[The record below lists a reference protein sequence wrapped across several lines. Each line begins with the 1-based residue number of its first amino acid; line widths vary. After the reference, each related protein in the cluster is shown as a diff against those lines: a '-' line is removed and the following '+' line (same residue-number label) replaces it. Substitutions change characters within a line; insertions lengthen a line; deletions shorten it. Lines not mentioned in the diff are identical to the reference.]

1 MSDTV
6 KTTTFDV
13 SEYLQKL
20 VKLIPSEVI
29 LLYSAALAFMP
40 GNLTAQLVIIGVCTV
55 LTPLYLL
62 FAAKVKNYLQVV
74 LSTLSFV
81 VYSFASGG
89 ALTTAPWY
97 QSWIPGLVLMLFTF
111 IVPMFVKTPE
121 VATTASKSGTKAWR
135 QI

>member
-6 KTTTFDV
+6 VKTPLDV
-13 SEYLQKL
+13 TEYLQKL

-29 LLYSAALAFMP
+29 LLYSAALAFIP

-62 FAAKVKNYLQVV
+62 FGAKVKNYVQVV

-111 IVPMFVKTPE
+111 IVPMFVKPE
-121 VATTASKSGTKAWR
+121 AVTTAASKSMIKSWR
-135 QI
+135 EI